1 MSESVWSP
9 PGPAGPDWSIGRYEE
24 VDGDLRPAA
33 PRLVEAADVHAGH
46 HVVDVGCGSGNASLA
61 AAALGARVVGV
72 DPAVRL
78 LEVARDRASAAHLG
92 IEFVPGS
99 AAALP
104 VDDASA
110 DLVLS
115 AFGVIF
121 APDPRAAAA
130 ELARVRAPGGRIV
143 LTAWLSE
150 GPIVEVNRLAAAAV
164 TEALG
169 TVRSLPPFPWH
180 DGAAVAELFLPH
192 GLRVSLTR
200 EELTVTDTSP
210 AAYLD
215 RHIRHHPLAVG
226 GLAVVDR
233 HGDGPALRRRVL
245 DVLEAAAPRGGFRV
259 ISRYVV
265 ATVG

>member
-1 MSESVWSP
+1 MS
-9 PGPAGPDWSIGRYEE
+9 AGPDWNIGRYEE
-24 VDGDLRPAA
+24 VDSDLRPAA
-33 PRLVEAADVHAGH
+33 LRLVEAAGVVAGH
-46 HVVDVGCGSGNASLA
+46 RVVDVGCGSGNAALA
-61 AAALGARVVGV
+61 AAARGARVVGV
-72 DPAVRL
+72 DPAARL
-78 LEVARDRASAAHLG
+78 LEVARDRAAAAHLG

-130 ELARVRAPGGRIV
+130 ELARVRVPGGRIV
-143 LTAWLSE
+143 FTAWLPD
-150 GPIVEVNRLAAAAV
+150 GPIVEVNRVAAAAV

-169 TVRSLPPFPWH
+169 TVRPPPPFPWH
-180 DGAAVAELFLPH
+180 DRAAVAELFLPH

-200 EELTVTDTSP
+200 EELTVTDSGA
-210 AAYLD
+210 AAYLE
-215 RHIRHHPLAVG
+215 RHTRHHPLAVG

-233 HGDGPALRRRVL
+233 HGDGPALRRRLL
-245 DVLEAAAPRGGFRV
+245 DVLETAAPRGGFRL

-265 ATVG
+265 VTVG